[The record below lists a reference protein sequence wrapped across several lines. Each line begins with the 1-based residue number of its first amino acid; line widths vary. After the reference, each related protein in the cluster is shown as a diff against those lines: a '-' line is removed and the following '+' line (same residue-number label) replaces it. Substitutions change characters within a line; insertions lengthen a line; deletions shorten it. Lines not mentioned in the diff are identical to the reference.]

1 MLRNNLPCCIYVTV
15 NLSVNSLVFAD
26 IFIDVMK
33 IRTFVDGSV
42 SGVSTHFDPLTRLC
56 WSRILSAM
64 VSSAGVWNTRNCC
77 FSLFF
82 NCYCYSSCGL
92 LFFQLLELL
101 ELRNEAFGEGWDLNN
116 AALDLDLN

>member
-26 IFIDVMK
+26 TSTDGMK
-33 IRTFVDGSV
+33 IRTSVDRSV
-42 SGVSTHFDPLTRLC
+42 SGVSTHFGPLTRLC
-56 WSRILSAM
+56 WGRIL
-64 VSSAGVWNTRNCC
+64 SAGVWNSRNCC
-77 FSLFF
+77 FLLFF

-101 ELRNEAFGEGWDLNN
+101 ELHNEAFGEGWDLNN